1 MHNSQDIA
9 KRIKSVAKSKGI
21 SVGDLLAHCELG
33 VNTISKIA
41 NGNDILT
48 LNFLKIAEELDV
60 SVDYLLGRT
69 ENAESH
75 KIKNQK

>member
-9 KRIKSVAKSKGI
+9 KRIKSAAKSKGL
-21 SVGDLLAHCELG
+21 SVGVLLSRCGLG
-33 VNTISKIA
+33 VNTVSKIA

-48 LNFLKIAEELDV
+48 LNFLRIAEELDV

-75 KIKNQK
+75 KTKE